1 MAKWEYTDKPMHSEN
16 RRADTRYAD
25 KDLATQCL
33 HAGERWEKQFFWT
46 SSTPIHHS
54 TTYFYDSVQDLDDR
68 VYYRKPG
75 YVYSRGGSPTST
87 TLERAI
93 STLEG
98 AEVTHVC
105 ASGMAASHLAM
116 LTAGAGKDELILCC
130 SDVYGSVYTMVENIF
145 PHLGGRSILMDFT
158 DLHRLEDTIRR
169 EKPAVVYF
177 EVVTNPMTKVIDAP
191 AVIEMAHRYR
201 AMVIVDNTFT
211 TPFLLKPLQI
221 GADFV
226 SHSVSKFLSGHGDV
240 LAGSVS
246 CYRKDFDKLHDMLI
260 QVGCTLGPNE
270 AWLALRG
277 LKTFSLR
284 MERHCANALGIAQ
297 FLEGH
302 PLIERARYPGL
313 PSHPQHE
320 TASRVFGA
328 WSGDRPPRYGAML
341 SFDIANCDKDMA
353 FRFLDSLNIVLPA
366 TTLGDVYSLIVNPA
380 RSTHHWLSEEKLAAI
395 GIGIGTFRMSAGV
408 ENVEDLKEDLDQA
421 LKACQK

>member
-1 MAKWEYTDKPMHSEN
+1 MAKWEYTEKPMHSEN

-46 SSTPIHHS
+46 SSTPIHNS

-75 YVYSRGGSPTST
+75 YVYSRGGSPTNT

-116 LTAGAGKDELILCC
+116 LTAGAGKEELILCC

-145 PHLGGRSILMDFT
+145 PHLGGRSILMDFV
-158 DLHRLEDTIRR
+158 DLDRLEDTIRR
-169 EKPAVVYF
+169 EKPAIVYF

-191 AVIEMAHRYR
+191 VVIELAHRYG

-211 TPFLLKPLQI
+211 TPFLLKPFEI

-246 CYRKDFDKLHDMLI
+246 CYRKDFDELHDMLI

-277 LKTFSLR
+277 LKTFPLR
-284 MERHCANALGIAQ
+284 MERQCANAIEVAR
-297 FLEGH
+297 FLEEH
-302 PLIERARYPGL
+302 ALIEKVRYAGL
-313 PSHPQHE
+313 PSHPQYG
-320 TASRVFGA
+320 TAKRIFPEG
-328 WSGDRPPRYGAML
+328 RYGAML
-341 SFDIANCDKDMA
+341 NFDIADCDKA
-353 FRFLDSLNIVLPA
+353 KSFRFLEALRLILPA
-366 TTLGDVYSLIVNPA
+366 TTLGDIYSLIVNPA
-380 RSTHHWLSEEKLAAI
+380 RTTHHWLSDEELAAI
-395 GIGIGTFRMSAGV
+395 GIRPGTFRMSVGI

-421 LKACQK
+421 LKACQ

>member
-1 MAKWEYTDKPMHSEN
+1 MAKWEYSEEPMHSEN
-16 RRADTRYAD
+16 RRADGRYLD

-33 HAGERWEKQFFWT
+33 HAGERWEKQYFWT
-46 SSTPIHHS
+46 SSTPIHNS
-54 TTYFYDSVQDLDDR
+54 TTYFYDTAEDLDDR

-75 YVYSRGGSPTST
+75 YVYSRGGTPTST

-98 AEVTHVC
+98 AEVTQVC
-105 ASGMAASHLAM
+105 SSGMAASHLA
-116 LTAGAGKDELILCC
+116 LLAAGAGKDELILSS

-158 DLHRLEDTIRR
+158 DLDLLEDVIKR
-169 EKPAVVYF
+169 ERPRVVYF

-191 AVIEMAHRYR
+191 AVIEIAHRYG
-201 AMVIVDNTFT
+201 AVVNVDNTFT
-211 TPFLLKPLQI
+211 TPYLLKPFEL

-277 LKTFSLR
+277 LKTFPLR
-284 MERHCANALGIAQ
+284 MERQCANAMEIAQ

-302 PLIERARYPGL
+302 PLIEKVRYAGL

-320 TASRVFGA
+320 TARRILPGK
-328 WSGDRPPRYGAML
+328 YGAML
-341 SFDIANCDKDMA
+341 NFDIAGCDKDKA
-353 FRFLDSLNIVLPA
+353 FRFLNALKLILPA
-366 TTLGDVYSLIVNPA
+366 TTLGDIYSLIVNPA
-380 RSTHHWLSEEKLAAI
+380 RTTHHWLSEEELAAI
-395 GIGIGTFRMSAGV
+395 GISPGTFRMSVGI

-421 LKACQK
+421 LKACQ

>member
-1 MAKWEYTDKPMHSEN
+1 MAKWEYTDKPMHSEH
-16 RRADTRYAD
+16 RRADTRYVG
-25 KDLATQCL
+25 KDMATQCL
-33 HAGERWEKQFFWT
+33 HAGERWEKQYFWT
-46 SSTPIHHS
+46 SSTPIYNS
-54 TTYFYDSVQDLDDR
+54 TTFFYDSAQDLDDR

-75 YVYSRGGSPTST
+75 YVYARGGSPTNT
-87 TLERAI
+87 TLERAL

-105 ASGMAASHLAM
+105 SSGMAASHLAM
-116 LTAGAGKDELILCC
+116 LTAGAGKDELILCS

-145 PHLGGRSILMDFT
+145 PHLGARSILMDFT
-158 DLHRLEDTIRR
+158 DLDKLEDTIKR
-169 EKPAVVYF
+169 EKPRVVYF

-191 AVIEMAHRYR
+191 AVIAIAHRHG
-201 AMVIVDNTFT
+201 AAVIVDNTFT
-211 TPFLLKPLQI
+211 TPYLLKPFEI

-226 SHSVSKFLSGHGDV
+226 THSVTKFLSGHGDV

-284 MERHCANALGIAQ
+284 MEKHCSNAAEVAQ

-302 PLIERARYPGL
+302 PLIQKVRYAGL

-320 TASRVFGA
+320 TARRIFGTR
-328 WSGDRPPRYGAML
+328 SGDRPPSYGAML
-341 SFDIANCDKDMA
+341 NFDIANCDKDKA
-353 FRFLDSLNIVLPA
+353 FRFLDALKLILPA
-366 TTLGDVYSLIVNPA
+366 TTLGDIYSLIVNPA
-380 RSTHHWLSEEKLAAI
+380 RTTHHWLSDEELATI
-395 GIGIGTFRMSAGV
+395 GISPGTFRMSVGI
-408 ENVEDLKEDLDQA
+408 ENIEDLKEDLDQA
-421 LKACQK
+421 LRACQ

>member
-16 RRADTRYAD
+16 RRTDDRFVD

-46 SSTPIHHS
+46 SSTPIHNS
-54 TTYFYDSVQDLDDR
+54 TTYFYDSAQDLDDR

-75 YVYSRGGSPTST
+75 YVYSRGGSPTNT
-87 TLERAI
+87 ALERAL

-105 ASGMAASHLAM
+105 ASGMAASHLAL
-116 LTAGAGKDELILCC
+116 LTAGAGKDELILCS

-145 PHLGGRSILMDFT
+145 PHLGGRSILMDFV
-158 DLHRLEDTIRR
+158 DLDALEDTMKR
-169 EKPAVVYF
+169 ERPAVVYF

-191 AVIEMAHRYR
+191 AVIEMAHRYG
-201 AMVIVDNTFT
+201 ALVIVDNTFT
-211 TPFLLKPLQI
+211 TPYLLKPIQM

-226 SHSVSKFLSGHGDV
+226 THSVSKFLSGHGDV
-240 LAGSVS
+240 LAGSVG

-260 QVGCTLGPNE
+260 QVGSTLGPNE

-284 MERHCANALGIAQ
+284 LERHSANALAVAR
-297 FLEGH
+297 FLESH
-302 PLIERARYPGL
+302 PLIRKVRYAGL

-320 TASRVFGA
+320 TATRIFPDG
-328 WSGDRPPRYGAML
+328 RYGAML
-341 SFDIANCDKDMA
+341 NFEIADCDKDKA
-353 FRFLDSLNIVLPA
+353 FRFLDSLRLILPA
-366 TTLGDVYSLIVNPA
+366 TTLGDIYSLIVNPA
-380 RSTHHWLSEEKLAAI
+380 RTTHHWLNEEELAAL
-395 GIGIGTFRMSAGV
+395 GISPGTFRMSVGI
-408 ENVEDLKEDLDQA
+408 EDIEDLKEDLDQA
-421 LKACQK
+421 LKACQ

>member
-1 MAKWEYTDKPMHSEN
+1 MAKWEYIDKPMHSEH
-16 RRADTRYAD
+16 RRADTRYVD
-25 KDLATQCL
+25 KDMATQCL
-33 HAGERWEKQFFWT
+33 HAGERWEKQTFWT
-46 SSTPIHHS
+46 SSTPIYNS
-54 TTYFYDSVQDLDDR
+54 TTFFYDSAQELDDR

-75 YVYSRGGSPTST
+75 YVYSRGGSPTNT
-87 TLERAI
+87 TLERAL

-105 ASGMAASHLAM
+105 SSGMAASHLAL
-116 LTAGAGKDELILCC
+116 LTAGAGKGNLILCS

-145 PHLGGRSILMDFT
+145 PHLGCPSILMDFA
-158 DLHRLEDTIRR
+158 DLNKLEDTIKR
-169 EKPAVVYF
+169 EKPKVVYF

-191 AVIEMAHRYR
+191 AVIEMAHRHG
-201 AMVIVDNTFT
+201 AAVIVDNTFT
-211 TPFLLKPLQI
+211 TPYLLKPFEI

-226 SHSVSKFLSGHGDV
+226 THSVTKFLAGHGDV

-284 MERHCANALGIAQ
+284 MERHCANAAEVAK
-297 FLEGH
+297 FLEAH
-302 PLIERARYPGL
+302 PLIQQVRYAGL

-320 TASRVFGA
+320 TAKRIFPAG
-328 WSGDRPPRYGAML
+328 RYGAML
-341 SFDIANCDKDMA
+341 NFDISDCDNAAGANKDKA
-353 FRFLDSLNIVLPA
+353 FRFLDALKLILPA
-366 TTLGDVYSLIVNPA
+366 TTLGDIYSLIVNPA
-380 RSTHHWLSEEKLAAI
+380 RTTHRQLNEEELATI
-395 GIGIGTFRMSAGV
+395 GISPGTFRMSVGI

-421 LKACQK
+421 LKACQ